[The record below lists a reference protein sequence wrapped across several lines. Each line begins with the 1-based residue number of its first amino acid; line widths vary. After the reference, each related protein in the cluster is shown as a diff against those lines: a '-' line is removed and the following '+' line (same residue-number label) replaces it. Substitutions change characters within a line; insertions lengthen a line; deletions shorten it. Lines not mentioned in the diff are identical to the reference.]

1 MVGMKLVGILGA
13 SCVAYTAF
21 LSAQSGAVA
30 SPIEGNKAPEAAL
43 SAVAGQA
50 WSTDLKFGRYDA
62 AINQLTGVLS
72 VPTLGDEQRA
82 VALINRGLARQQLKQ
97 YKAAVA
103 DYSAALKTDALSS
116 KTRSVVIYNRG
127 IAYQKLK
134 RQALA
139 IEDFTNALYLDV
151 EFSHAYYGRGRLMQE
166 VGRHEFALADFKMA
180 MKYNHPSPHL
190 PFYGQALAYQS
201 TQQKAKARR
210 ALSRAL
216 LLQPNFKPALDKYA
230 ELTGKPYR
238 ATGVTQPA
246 RKVSPVVAKRGSSV
260 SSQNRQ
266 AATQAQQSASL
277 NLPKAVAP
285 TQEMMAA
292 TGSAEKFVAVD
303 PIVTGSISKAALT
316 ANKPVETKLPFRYPG
331 MVGLTKPVPTMK
343 MPAALTDLRPEA
355 EAKTRLSAGASN
367 SESLTNQVSTS
378 AELTENAAENS
389 ARTRV
394 AYLGN
399 SADVGLGNGA
409 SSDAADTQ
417 KVSAPAQDI
426 TPDRVEADQQL
437 SGWFI
442 QLNAQ
447 RSEEAAKEVWQ
458 KYQAKYK
465 RALRGTKVVYQRADL
480 GDKGIYW
487 RIRLGSYDGRKAA
500 AKKCRR
506 LKRSGLRCFVVKAG

>member
-1 MVGMKLVGILGA
+1 MIGMKLVGILGA

-30 SPIEGNKAPEAAL
+30 SPIEAKEAPESAL

-62 AINQLTGVLS
+62 AINQLTGVLTAPS
-72 VPTLGDEQRA
+72 LGDEQRA

-103 DYSAALKTDALSS
+103 DYTAALKADALSS
-116 KTRSVVIYNRG
+116 KTRAGVIYNRG

-216 LLQPNFKPALDKYA
+216 LLKPNFKPALDKYA
-230 ELTGKPYR
+230 EITGKPYR
-238 ATGVTQPA
+238 AAGTAQSAPKA
-246 RKVSPVVAKRGSSV
+246 SPVIAKRGSSA
-260 SSQNRQ
+260 SSKNQ
-266 AATQAQQSASL
+266 AAAPQVSQSASL

-285 TQEMMAA
+285 TPEMMAA
-292 TGSAEKFVAVD
+292 TGTAEKFVAVD
-303 PIVTGSISKAALT
+303 PIVTGSISKAVQT
-316 ANKPVETKLPFRYPG
+316 ASKPIETKLPFRYPG
-331 MVGLTKPVPTMK
+331 MVGLTKPVPAMK
-343 MPAALTDLRPEA
+343 MPVAMTDLRPEA
-355 EAKTRLSAGASN
+355 EAKVRKNASAST
-367 SESLTNQVSTS
+367 SDTLTNQVGTS
-378 AELTENAAENS
+378 AELTENASENS

-399 SADVGLGNGA
+399 SSGVALNDGA
-409 SSDAADTQ
+409 TSETADTQ
-417 KVSAPAQDI
+417 KASAPAPDI
-426 TPDRVEADQQL
+426 APDRVEPVQQL

-447 RSEEAAKEVWQ
+447 RTEDAAKQVWQ
-458 KYQAKYK
+458 KYQSKYK
-465 RALRGTKVVYQRADL
+465 RALQGTNVVYQRADL

-506 LKRSGLRCFVVKAG
+506 VKRSGMRCFVVRAG